1 MLSEHERRELRTIE
15 QMLLSD
21 SRFSSGFTR
30 LRSRRE
36 RRNRHL
42 ARILVVFGV
51 LITIAGMFL
60 GLGDAFVEGL
70 GLTAAGLLLAGFRP
84 KSVRRRPP
92 HMDGDGRAP

>member
-30 LRSRRE
+30 LHSRGE

-42 ARILVVFGV
+42 ARVLVVFGV
-51 LITIAGMFL
+51 LITVTAMFL

-84 KSVRRRPP
+84 KSARRRPP
-92 HMDGDGRAP
+92 HVERRR

>member
-15 QMLLSD
+15 QMLASD

-84 KSVRRRPP
+84 GFPRRRPP
-92 HMDGDGRAP
+92 HVERRQ

>member
-1 MLSEHERRELRTIE
+1 MLSEHERRELQTIE

-36 RRNRHL
+36 RRNRSL

-51 LITIAGMFL
+51 LISVAAMFL

-84 KSVRRRPP
+84 GSAQRRPP
-92 HMDGDGRAP
+92 HMDGDRRAP